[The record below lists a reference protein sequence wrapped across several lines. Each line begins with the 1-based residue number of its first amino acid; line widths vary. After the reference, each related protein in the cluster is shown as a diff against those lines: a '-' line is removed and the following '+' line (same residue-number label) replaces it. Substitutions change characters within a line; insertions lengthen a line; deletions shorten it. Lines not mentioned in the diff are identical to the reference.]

1 VRSSNIVLLTVAVI
15 ALGIF
20 AMPSTISLFAG
31 QHTWYNLSD
40 GNDLGGQLPCEK
52 CHAEVANEMKAL
64 IGPHTNELGYGRLEC
79 EFCHRTF
86 GIDDYNNRGD
96 RNPINETRYGKYRY
110 TYGQVGPKVTD
121 VTPGKEAHAAST
133 VPCMYCHS
141 GNKSGPVPIINGV
154 THGGVVGCVCHGV
167 EDGGDPYYFHGDR
180 FYTTT
185 STTEKAEA
193 CLKCHGT
200 GYGPADAPMYIP
212 PAGGF
217 GLTANASDTG
227 ELAAHKTFIEKSIE
241 DTNMEDANEAC
252 IACHTHIPVKINWTH
267 RYSLEL
273 NATPEFAKVPPTH
286 FNVTAWSINGTY
298 NITVYGWRNGTGNT
312 SKEGWPGSYP

>member
-1 VRSSNIVLLTVAVI
+1 MRSGNMMLLAVAVI

-20 AMPSTISLFAG
+20 ALPSTISFFAG
-31 QHTWYNLSD
+31 QHTWYQLN
-40 GNDLGGQLPCEK
+40 GTGDLGGQLPCEK
-52 CHAEVANEMKAL
+52 CHADVANEMGAL
-64 IGPHTNELGYGRLEC
+64 VGPHTNELGYGRLEC

-86 GIDDYNNRGD
+86 GIDDYNNKGD

-110 TYGQVGPKVTD
+110 TYGQVGPNATD

-141 GNKSGPVPIINGV
+141 GNKGGPVPSS
-154 THGGVVGCVCHGV
+154 HGGVEGCVCHGT
-167 EDGGDPYYFHGDR
+167 EDGGDPYYYHGDR
-180 FYTTT
+180 FYTGT
-185 STTEKAEA
+185 SMTERAEA

-200 GYGPADAPMYIP
+200 GYGSDQSPMYIP

-227 ELAAHKTFIEKSIE
+227 ELAAHKTFIERSIE

-267 RYSLEL
+267 RYSLEF
-273 NATPEFAKVPPTH
+273 NCTPEFEKLPPTH
-286 FNVTAWSINGTY
+286 FNVTDWSINGTY
-298 NITVYGWRNGTGNT
+298 NITVYGWRNGTGNI

>member
-1 VRSSNIVLLTVAVI
+1 MRSGNMMLLAVAVI

-20 AMPSTISLFAG
+20 ALPSTISLFAG
-31 QHTWYNLSD
+31 QHTWYQLN
-40 GNDLGGQLPCEK
+40 GTGDLGGQLPCEK
-52 CHAEVANEMKAL
+52 CHADVANEMEAL
-64 IGPHTNELGYGRLEC
+64 VGPHTNELGYGRLEC

-86 GIDDYNNRGD
+86 GIEDYNNKED

-110 TYGQVGPKVTD
+110 TYGQVGPNVTD

-141 GNKSGPVPIINGV
+141 GNRAGWYPGHPPSFNSRS
-154 THGGVVGCVCHGV
+154 CSCHGP
-167 EDGGDPYYFHGDR
+167 EDGGGIGDLYYHGNR
-180 FYTTT
+180 FYTGT
-185 STTEKAEA
+185 SESDPGE
-193 CLKCHGT
+193 CIKCHGT
-200 GYGPADAPMYIP
+200 GPPTYIP

-227 ELAAHKTFIEKSIE
+227 ELAAHKTFIERSIE
-241 DTNMEDANEAC
+241 DPNMEDANEAC

-267 RYSLEL
+267 RYSLEF
-273 NATPEFAKVPPTH
+273 NCTPEFEKLPPTH
-286 FNVTAWSINGTY
+286 FNVTDWSINGTY
-298 NITVYGWRNGTGNT
+298 NITVYGWRNGTGNI

>member
-1 VRSSNIVLLTVAVI
+1 MRSSNMMLLAVAVI

-20 AMPSTISLFAG
+20 ALPSTISLFAG
-31 QHTWYNLSD
+31 QHTWYQLN
-40 GNDLGGQLPCEK
+40 GTGDLGGQLPCEK
-52 CHAEVANEMKAL
+52 CHADVANEMEAL
-64 IGPHTNELGYGRLEC
+64 VGPHTNELGYGRLEC

-86 GIDDYNNRGD
+86 ELTDDQ
-96 RNPINETRYGKYRY
+96 INETRYGKYRY
-110 TYGQVGPKVTD
+110 TYGQVGPNVTD

-141 GNKSGPVPIINGV
+141 GNKTGPVPLIDGV
-154 THGGVVGCVCHGV
+154 GHGGAKYCSCHGTADTG
-167 EDGGDPYYFHGDR
+167 EHGDWRDLYYHGDR
-180 FYTTT
+180 FYTGT
-185 STTEKAEA
+185 SNDDPGEA

-200 GYGPADAPMYIP
+200 GYGPAKAPMYIP

-241 DTNMEDANEAC
+241 DQSMEDANEAC

-267 RYSLEL
+267 RYSLEFSCV
-273 NATPEFAKVPPTH
+273 PELELPPTH
-286 FNVTAWSINGTY
+286 FDVKDWTLNGTY

-312 SKEGWPGSYP
+312 SKEGWPGGYP